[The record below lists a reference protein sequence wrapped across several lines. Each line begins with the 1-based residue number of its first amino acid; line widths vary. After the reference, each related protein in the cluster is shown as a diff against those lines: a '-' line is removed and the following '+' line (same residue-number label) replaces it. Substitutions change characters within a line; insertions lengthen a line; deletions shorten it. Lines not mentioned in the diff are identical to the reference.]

1 MADILDNDTGKTLT
15 VIDGGM
21 ADGVDGG
28 VEPVGRDKAGRK
40 QELTAKQRRFVQG
53 IVAGKNASD
62 AYREAYNTENMNA
75 NTVWREASRLMHHPL
90 VITSVKAA
98 KVRQSDAALI
108 TAASYRDAIKNRLAE
123 MAGISNP
130 DGPHLCDNDR
140 DRLAAMRMLG
150 QLGDVKAFVDIP
162 DTDTDREDADAL
174 MAELEDKL
182 KRAFGK

>member
-1 MADILDNDTGKTLT
+1 MADILDNETGKTLT

-21 ADGVDGG
+21 SEDQS
-28 VEPVGRDKAGRK
+28 ERIPKERK
-40 QELTAKQRRFVQG
+40 RHKLTAKQFEFARAILLGMTQ
-53 IVAGKNASD
+53 SD
-62 AYREAYNTENMNA
+62 AYRKAYDADGMSA
-75 NTVWREASRLMHHPL
+75 RAIHREASLLMHNPK
-90 VITSVKAA
+90 IAQCIEEGRA
-98 KVRQSDAALI
+98 RQETGTLA
-108 TAASYRDAIKNRLAE
+108 TAASFRDAIKFRLAE